1 MAINK
6 IRSALLAVVAV
17 GVLLIPESQSAFAR
31 GGHSGGGAAHF
42 GGGHS
47 GGSAH
52 FRGVS
57 GGRVQGSKASHISAS
72 RIGSS
77 RVGTAKSAK
86 NARNLSTAKNAR
98 NLSTAKNTRNLGDAK
113 NARNLNNAGLGT
125 TRANAANSL
134 AAGTKGALAGK
145 AAWNHWGNPNWQS
158 GHAWNGGWGGWSGG
172 WGGWVGPVFW
182 PYFFGNL
189 LAFTFWPYPYFDPFW
204 AYVDWFVWDAV
215 FWPGPYYAFGP
226 GYYDVYGG
234 YAYDGRRRTRVARH
248 AAPETTGS
256 IPNQADIAQSCGGI
270 APGLTDFPL
279 DRIETTIR
287 LTS

>member
-57 GGRVQGSKASHISAS
+57 GGRVHGSKASHIGAS

-98 NLSTAKNTRNLGDAK
+98 NLSTAK

-189 LAFTFWPYPYFDPFW
+189 LAFTFWPYGYYAPFW
-204 AYVDWFVWDAV
+204 GYGNAFVWDAI
-215 FWPGPYYAFGP
+215 FGPGPYYAYGP
-226 GYYDVYGG
+226 TYYDVYGG
-234 YAYDGRRRTRVARH
+234 YTYGGPARTRVVRR
-248 AAPETTGS
+248 GS
-256 IPNQADIAQSCGGI
+256 QEI
-270 APGLTDFPL
+270 TDRT
-279 DRIETTIR
+279 D
-287 LTS
+287 